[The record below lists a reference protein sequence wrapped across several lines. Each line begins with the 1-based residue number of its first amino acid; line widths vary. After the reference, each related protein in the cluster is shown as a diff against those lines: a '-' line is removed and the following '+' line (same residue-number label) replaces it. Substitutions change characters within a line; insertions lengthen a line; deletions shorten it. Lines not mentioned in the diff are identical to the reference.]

1 MLGGVL
7 DERTIRY
14 IAAVDRL
21 GSIRAAARELRLA
34 PSAVQRTIVAAER
47 QVGMELFERGTRG
60 AVATE
65 AGRLVAAQARDRH
78 DLDLQLATQL
88 DELRGLSR
96 GHVTVATG
104 EGFVAELWERV
115 VAPFLKHH
123 PGVELDLL
131 TGGTDDLFELLVADR
146 VDLVVALHPPVA
158 REVRT
163 IRTRNEP
170 LRVVCPPDHPFAARG
185 SVHPTELEGLDL
197 AVLPGRFGIRTLH
210 DQLLRAHGVTVNVRI
225 QSESQRAVVRAVT
238 GGLALALLPR
248 VTVGEDVEAGR
259 LVAVPLED
267 PQVSRVEAK
276 LLVRRDRRLLPAA
289 STFVA
294 ACAEG
299 MFGPGSS
306 RG

>member
-1 MLGGVL
+1 ML

-65 AGRLVAAQARDRH
+65 AGRVVAAQARDRR
-78 DLDLQLATQL
+78 DLDLRLTSQL
-88 DELRGLSR
+88 DELRGLSH
-96 GHVTVATG
+96 GHVAVATG
-104 EGFVAELWERV
+104 EGFVAELWEHV
-115 VAPFLKHH
+115 VTPFLQEH
-123 PGVELDLL
+123 PGVVLDLR
-131 TGGTDDLFELLVADR
+131 TGGTDDLFELLVTDQ
-146 VDLVVALHPPVA
+146 VDLAVALHPPVA

-163 IRTRNEP
+163 VRSRKEP
-170 LRVVCPPDHPFAARG
+170 LRVVCPPDHPFAGRD
-185 SVHPTELEGLDL
+185 SVHPSELEGLDL

-210 DQLLRAHGVTVNVRI
+210 DQLLRAHGVTVDVRI
-225 QSESQRAVVRAVT
+225 QSESQRAVVRAVV

-267 PQVSRVEAK
+267 AQVSRVEAK
-276 LLVRRDRRLLPAA
+276 LLVRRGRRLLPVA
-289 STFVA
+289 SAFVA
-294 ACAEG
+294 ACAAG
-299 MFGPGSS
+299 MFAPAPPSG
-306 RG
+306 